1 MMKGDKNG
9 RKVHIFIDIS
19 NILIG
24 AKELTET
31 ATLRL
36 NVQVL
41 LDIVTDERE
50 VARKVWAN
58 HVMSSWV
65 HSSITK

>member
-58 HVMSSWV
+58 HVMSS
-65 HSSITK
+65 